1 MKSNLIALLRVT
13 YLDGRRR
20 APRKFKR
27 CSTAAAAT
35 VTQKRVREQRDDGP
49 LLKSSENT
57 KKLIDFVN
65 FLGARSGL

>member
-13 YLDGRRR
+13 YLDGRGR
-20 APRKFKR
+20 APQSFKR
-27 CSTAAAAT
+27 RSTTAAAP

-49 LLKSSENT
+49 PLKSSENA

-65 FLGARSGL
+65 FLGARPGL